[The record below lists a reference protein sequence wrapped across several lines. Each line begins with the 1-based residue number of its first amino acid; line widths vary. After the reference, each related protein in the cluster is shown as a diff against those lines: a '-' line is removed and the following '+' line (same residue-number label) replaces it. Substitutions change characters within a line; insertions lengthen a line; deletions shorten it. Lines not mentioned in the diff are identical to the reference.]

1 MRKEVLLSQA
11 PISFLAMSAPTKL
24 QRHLDVIAYLVGRR
38 LPVSVEEL
46 MEAIPAYAEKWNTG
60 DTTARDSVRRMFE
73 RDKDDLRGAGI
84 PLKTIKYVL
93 EGSET
98 EGYLVEKRDFYLP
111 YLKLVSGSAAPP
123 SSFRAPARVA
133 EVEVRRADAPV
144 ALEALRRVINVP
156 GFPLQREAKSAFRKL
171 AFDLDADAFVKESP
185 VLVVDPVKAG
195 QLSQHLK
202 TLSDALLARK
212 RVRFKYRGIYRGQET
227 SREVN
232 GYALL
237 FQSGH
242 WYLIGYDST
251 RDDVRVFRVGRMHD
265 VAANAKKP
273 NTSDYA
279 VPADFSVNAY
289 VGRQAWELGED
300 ETPVQAIVRFRFPL
314 SLWIAR
320 NEHGKLIEHHD
331 DGSETREFAVRQVMP
346 FARWLLSLQ
355 SDAEVL
361 EPEQLRDEVNALARK
376 VAAAHG
382 GQA

>member
-1 MRKEVLLSQA
+1 MT
-11 PISFLAMSAPTKL
+11 APTKL

-46 MEAIPAYAEKWNTG
+46 MEGIPAYAEKWNTG
-60 DTTARDSVRRMFE
+60 DATSRDSVRRMFE
-73 RDKDDLRGAGI
+73 RDKDDLRAAGI
-84 PLKTIKYVL
+84 PLKTIKYTVDGV
-93 EGSET
+93 ES
-98 EGYLVEKRDFYLP
+98 EGYIVEKRDFYLP
-111 YLKLVSGSAAPP
+111 YLKLVTGNPAPP
-123 SSFRAPARVA
+123 SSYRPGARVA
-133 EVEVRRADAPV
+133 EVEVKREHAPV

-171 AFDLDADAFVKESP
+171 AFDLDADAFSKDSP
-185 VLVVDPVKAG
+185 VLVVDPVKSG
-195 QLSQHLK
+195 QLSQNLR

-212 RVRFKYRGIYRGQET
+212 LVRFTYRGIYRGEET
-227 SREVN
+227 KREVN

-242 WYLIGYDST
+242 WYLIGHDLT
-251 RDDVRVFRVGRMHD
+251 RADVRVFRVGRMND
-265 VAANAKKP
+265 VAANTKKP
-273 NTSDYA
+273 NTADYS
-279 VPADFSVNAY
+279 VPADFSVDKY

-300 ETPVQAIVRFRFPL
+300 EQPVEARVRFRFPL

-320 NEHGKLIEHHD
+320 NEYGRLEERHD
-331 DGSETREFAVRQVMP
+331 DGAETRAFTVRQVMP

-361 EPEQLRDEVNALARK
+361 EPEQLRNEVRALARK

-382 GQA
+382 DQA